1 MRNAGPTSGRR
12 LRDAVALFAVVTVLV
27 CPASSSSRTH
37 ADPVPP
43 LRCAPGVAAWPDCTL
58 WNRTPSLRWLA
69 PDLAVGDVAFGITR
83 ERDDSAPEFVET
95 RVVPYAPGQLYGWSL
110 ALRTGRDRV
119 RVREELTLPARPATW
134 GRAATSPL
142 ATTSAD
148 GRRVVVEEETELRRA
163 TRFWSIDKGD
173 PRGLYELRLYV
184 EDVLVGEATFIVG
197 EPRREGDSQ

>member
-1 MRNAGPTSGRR
+1 MTTRVRIVLLAGA
-12 LRDAVALFAVVTVLV
+12 LAVLLPALAPIAAWSSTHDRI
-27 CPASSSSRTH
+27 ASH
-37 ADPVPP
+37 AP
-43 LRCAPGVAAWPDCTL
+43 CAPGAPAFPDCTL
-58 WNRTPSLRWLA
+58 WTRPASVRWLA
-69 PDLAVGDVAFGITR
+69 PDLAVEGVAFGITR

-119 RVREELTLPARPATW
+119 RVREELMLPARPATW